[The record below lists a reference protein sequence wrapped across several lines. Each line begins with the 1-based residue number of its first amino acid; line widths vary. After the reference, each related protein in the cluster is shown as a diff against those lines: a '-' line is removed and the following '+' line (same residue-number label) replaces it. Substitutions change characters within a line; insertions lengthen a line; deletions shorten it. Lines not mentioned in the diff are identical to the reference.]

1 MFLITYILL
10 ILIINKD
17 LIETKPL
24 NQNSGQED
32 SICFIQNKD
41 NKNLEGTLTKID
53 TQYIRNSSE
62 YQKWRFKKLNDD
74 YYLIQNVANKLCIS
88 NVPSH
93 NTVKLEACDNTELN
107 NKWKIIGNDCFNS
120 NNFCTIQSFDAKYDL
135 DYKKNRVFISTNS
148 NKKWR
153 LATV

>member
-41 NKNLEGTLTKID
+41 NKNLEGALTKID

-74 YYLIQNVANKLCIS
+74 YYLIQNVANK
-88 NVPSH
+88 
-93 NTVKLEACDNTELN
+93 
-107 NKWKIIGNDCFNS
+107 
-120 NNFCTIQSFDAKYDL
+120 
-135 DYKKNRVFISTNS
+135 
-148 NKKWR
+148 
-153 LATV
+153 